1 MEEAKPKVDL
11 KVKFASLK
19 DNLTEYA
26 SIYKDLAKAKA
37 VKGVSN
43 VTAAIVIGVTASIL
57 AFLFL
62 ILAGFGLAW
71 WLGNVLNN
79 RAAGFFAAAGVFL
92 LLCLLLFVTRRK
104 LIVPLIRNMI
114 ISKFYE

>member
-19 DNLTEYA
+19 NNVTEYA
-26 SIYKDLAKAKA
+26 TIYKDLAKAKA
-37 VKGVSN
+37 VKGVSTI
-43 VTAAIVIGVTASIL
+43 TAAIVIGITAFIL

-62 ILAGFGLAW
+62 IMAGFGLGW
-71 WLGNVLNN
+71 WLGNVFEN

-92 LLCLLLFVTRRK
+92 LLCVLLFATRRK
-104 LIVPLIRNMI
+104 VIVPMIRNMI
-114 ISKFYE
+114 ISKLYE